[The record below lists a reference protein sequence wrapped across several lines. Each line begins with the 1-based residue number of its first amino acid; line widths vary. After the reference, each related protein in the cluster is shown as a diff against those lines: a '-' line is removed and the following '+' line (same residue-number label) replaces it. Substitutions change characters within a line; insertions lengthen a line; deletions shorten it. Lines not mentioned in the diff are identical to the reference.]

1 MSNLISL
8 INFSFKSLTFNKNVI
23 YECVLSLSMT
33 AILTTAIHDDGYKRN
48 PQCAELKLNDRRKY

>member
-8 INFSFKSLTFNKNVI
+8 IIFSLTVNKNVI
-23 YECVLSLSMT
+23 YEGLLSLSMT

-48 PQCAELKLNDRRKY
+48 PQCADLKLNDRRKY

>member
-8 INFSFKSLTFNKNVI
+8 INFSLTVNKSVI
-23 YECVLSLSMT
+23 YEGLLSLSMT

-48 PQCAELKLNDRRKY
+48 PQCADLKLNDRRKY

>member
-8 INFSFKSLTFNKNVI
+8 INFSLTVNKNVI
-23 YECVLSLSMT
+23 YEGLLSLSMT

-48 PQCAELKLNDRRKY
+48 PQCADLKLNDRRKY